1 MCGRWRRKEQEGEG
15 KSEKGA
21 MGQKELGSK
30 KGGETVRG
38 FRAKWTLMFLRGE
51 IDEKLIGRQ

>member
-1 MCGRWRRKEQEGEG
+1 MFGRWRRKEQEGEG

-30 KGGETVRG
+30 KGGETVVTRK
-38 FRAKWTLMFLRGE
+38 R
-51 IDEKLIGRQ
+51 